1 MQANEE
7 LAKRLAE
14 LTQKAKD
21 QREQLHEDLGSL
33 KKPKGLSTG
42 VSVLKTAH
50 ALGMDDPKLI
60 MSLAKTVFVPAG
72 LAIARLLL
80 RNSSPKRFLGAALI
94 AAGSLGIY
102 KGIEYDERRKLKK
115 AEEEANETEGLI
127 YEEDNLPELK

>member
-1 MQANEE
+1 MQANED

-21 QREQLHEDLGSL
+21 QREKLHEDLGSF

-42 VSVLKTAH
+42 VSVLRTAR
-50 ALGMDDPKLI
+50 ALGVDDPKVI

-72 LAIARLLL
+72 LAIARLLIK
-80 RNSSPKRFLGAALI
+80 NSSPKRFLGAALL

-102 KGIEYDERRKLKK
+102 KGIEYDEKRKLRK
-115 AEEEANETEGLI
+115 ETLDQVEDVELV
-127 YEEDNLPELK
+127 YEEDSPGTK